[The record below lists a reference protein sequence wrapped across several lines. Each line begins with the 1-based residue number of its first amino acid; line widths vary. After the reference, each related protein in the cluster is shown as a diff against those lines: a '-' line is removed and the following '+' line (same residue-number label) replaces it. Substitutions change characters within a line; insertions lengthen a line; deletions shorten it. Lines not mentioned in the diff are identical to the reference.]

1 MNRTATSEQLR
12 KAKEDFLKRTEPFMN
27 ELAKLAKLKK
37 PILQYDL
44 TTNFYSFEFEKDT
57 KAEENLKKIIR
68 DIRDDISANLDMY

>member
-12 KAKEDFLKRTEPFMN
+12 KAKEDFLKITEPFMD

-57 KAEENLKKIIR
+57 KAEENIKKIIS